1 MDVAA
6 IFSYVRTSLDSD
18 SDEMPDALLGVW
30 LNAAENR
37 IYEAVGTSER
47 LWSARQTLTGTG
59 ATQAF
64 TLSTITEPRI
74 VSGPMWELEP
84 IQHAAALQEWPLNR
98 TEGTPSHVGNATHY
112 SMDDQT
118 GKIWFWIAPSSG
130 QTYIV
135 TGLKTPAVTDFTT
148 TSNTPALPQRYHSLI
163 GEYMVARGYEMQ
175 QNSAMASL
183 KMSRFEGELDVLQ
196 RADNRVQ
203 KSDTPVVMNGVELRK
218 PRRRIGPRLSW
229 PWE

>member
-6 IFSYVRTSLDSD
+6 IFTYVRTSLDSD
-18 SDEMPDALLGVW
+18 SDEMPDTLLGVW

-37 IYEAVGTSER
+37 IYKAVGTSER

-64 TLSTITEPRI
+64 TMTSITEPRV

-84 IQHAAALQEWPLNR
+84 IPHLVALQEWPRNR
-98 TEGTPSHVGNATHY
+98 TEGSPLHYGNVTHY
-112 SMDDQT
+112 SVDDQT
-118 GKIWFWIAPSSG
+118 GKIWFWPAPILND
-130 QTYIV
+130 TYIV
-135 TGLKTPAVTDFTT
+135 TGLKTPAITDFSV
-148 TSNTPALPQRYHSLI
+148 TSNTPLLPQRYHSLI

-175 QNSAMASL
+175 QNSAMASM
-183 KMSRFEGELDVLQ
+183 KMSRFEGELDELQ
-196 RADNRVQ
+196 RADNRPQ
-203 KSDTPVVMNGVELRK
+203 KSGITVLNGVLMRK
-218 PRRRIGPRLSW
+218 PHRRIGPRLAW